1 MACGDKHST
10 INNPMKVSLKGA
22 KVDGTK
28 PHDLCFELEIG
39 KSIVSMENSGSKI
52 PRQSIQT
59 LDHTYNYLSW
69 LSQAGG
75 FERPQNGN
83 SGIGPK
89 IMRESMEKRGFG
101 IPMKFSQ

>member
-1 MACGDKHST
+1 MDAT
-10 INNPMKVSLKGA
+10 N
-22 KVDGTK
+22 
-28 PHDLCFELEIG
+28 PHDLCFELGTGRSTI
-39 KSIVSMENSGSKI
+39 SMENSGSKI

-83 SGIGPK
+83 T
-89 IMRESMEKRGFG
+89 RT
-101 IPMKFSQ
+101 